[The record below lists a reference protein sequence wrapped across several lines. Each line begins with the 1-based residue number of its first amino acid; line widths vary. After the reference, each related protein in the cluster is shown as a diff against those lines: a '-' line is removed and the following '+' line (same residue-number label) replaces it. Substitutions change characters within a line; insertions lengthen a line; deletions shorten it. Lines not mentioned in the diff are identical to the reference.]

1 MDQIEHPEPFLTIR
15 CEDMLLSP
23 TLTGWC
29 AGYENG
35 TWRRRQLAE
44 HLIEWLPEFALRY
57 SEWQGL
63 KAHNAVRMFAKAAK
77 SIYTSEKFK
86 ARGEFGEILLHA
98 MIRQKFSTIPAISK
112 YFYKDSNNDTVKGFD
127 AVHVVTDGS
136 DLELWLGEV
145 KFYESLNDAISEIV
159 TELKTHIASDYLRSE
174 FAAITN
180 KIDDSSPFSSKL
192 KKLLDKNTS
201 LDEIFARTC
210 IPLLVTYDSTT
221 LASHSQ
227 VSQQFDMDF
236 RAEALGSYK
245 KLSAKLPGLP
255 KELRVHVLMF
265 PLESKK
271 ALIKEMDEVLKSW
284 QKHG

>member
-1 MDQIEHPEPFLTIR
+1 MNQIEHPEPFLTIR

-35 TWRRRQLAE
+35 AWRRRQLSE

-63 KAHNAVRMFAKAAK
+63 KHHNAVRMFAKAAK
-77 SIYTSEKFK
+77 SIYTSKKFK

-98 MIRQKFSTIPAISK
+98 MIRQKFNTIPAISK
-112 YFYKDSNNDTVKGFD
+112 YFYKDANNDTVKGFD
-127 AVHVVTDGS
+127 AVHVVTDGD

-145 KFYESLNDAISEIV
+145 KFYESLSDAIGEIV
-159 TELKTHIASDYLRSE
+159 GELQAHIAADYLRSE

-180 KIDDSSPFSSKL
+180 KIDESSPFSSKL

-201 LDEIFARTC
+201 LDEVFARTC
-210 IPLLVTYDSTT
+210 IPLLVTYDSKV
-221 LASHSQ
+221 LASHTQ
-227 VSQQFDMDF
+227 VSQQFDSAF
-236 RAEALGSYK
+236 RAEVLDSYK

-255 KELRVHVLMF
+255 KELRVHVLLF

-284 QKHG
+284 QQHG